1 LEQNAEQEAAAEA
14 EKEGRSRA
22 REPGLPAVA
31 WGIQFLKRLGF
42 VPELEAAKDA
52 AVEQVKTFAN
62 SNVASGYGGLRI
74 LIIPDANGKKNKP
87 ELFTALSTLVRVQQ
101 PDGHWKNA
109 KGVGMEKVVVPE
121 NVRIAAPTVLV
132 PPAVAC
138 IPQLVAVVP
147 PTEGANAAASEPCMS
162 PPGLASN

>member
-1 LEQNAEQEAAAEA
+1 MT
-14 EKEGRSRA
+14 S
-22 REPGLPAVA
+22 VA
-31 WGIQFLKRLGF
+31 WEIQFLKRLGF
-42 VPELEAAKDA
+42 VPEAAKDA
-52 AVEQVKTFAN
+52 TVEQIKTFAN

-74 LIIPDANGKKNKP
+74 LVIPDANGKKNKP

-121 NVRIAAPTVLV
+121 NVRIAAPTVSV

-147 PTEGANAAASEPCMS
+147 PTEGANAAASTSGPCMS